1 MSVKDFS
8 ETERLKHIVEVSFEE
23 WRIYLTILTHVIPL
37 VSFYT
42 TGKHEKTYWKGTVS
56 GDIERDQWNEMG

>member
-8 ETERLKHIVEVSFEE
+8 ETKRLKHIVEVSVEE
-23 WRIYLTILTHVIPL
+23 WRIYLTILTHFIPL

-56 GDIERDQWNEMG
+56 GGIERDQWNEMG